1 MEALTAMQLPFF
13 TRRIPTL
20 EEIQEQRDI
29 RAKGIHG
36 MIKVT
41 GVIILVLVAI
51 IASMLLLTPI
61 LELHT
66 LEQERDRAARQLE
79 RARAGEAEAYNKL
92 LWMSDP
98 EYFEQIARDRANQA
112 KEGEFIIRRPTAEEL
127 KQMGQESRKNQQ
139 PRTPRRR
146 D

>member
-1 MEALTAMQLPFF
+1 MNLPFF
-13 TRRIPTL
+13 SRRIPTL
-20 EEIQEQRDI
+20 QEIEEQRDKRSRGI
-29 RAKGIHG
+29 RG

-41 GVIILVLVAI
+41 GVIFMVLVAI
-51 IASMLLLTPI
+51 IASMLLLTPV

-66 LEQERDRAARQLE
+66 LEQERDRARQRLNQARST
-79 RARAGEAEAYNKL
+79 EAEAYNKF

-112 KEGEFIIRRPTAEEL
+112 KAGEHIVRRPTAEEL
-127 KQMGQESRKNQQ
+127 KQMEQEKRKQQ
-139 PRTPRRR
+139 KPKKPRR

>member
-1 MEALTAMQLPFF
+1 MFDFF
-13 TRRIPTL
+13 KLRRMPTL
-20 EEIQEQRDI
+20 EEIERERERRSRGI
-29 RAKGIHG
+29 RSMLKVAGI
-36 MIKVT
+36 IF
-41 GVIILVLVAI
+41 LALVAFI
-51 IASMLLLTPI
+51 SSMLLLNPM
-61 LELHT
+61 LQLHS
-66 LEQERDRAARQLE
+66 LEQEKVRAEQQLLKARQVE
-79 RARAGEAEAYNKL
+79 SEAYHRF
-92 LWMSDP
+92 LWMDDP